1 MARKRRNINTL
12 PWSHFLRRLY
22 WFKLPHEEDSLF
34 LARAGLTKHNKSKWL
49 NAVQPNPSID
59 MIERIAKHL
68 ELSDEELHWLTFG
81 SRPPLPLPSGPLSL
95 RALPPSRFP
104 VQFVSL
110 AEELYTKRDRVSDEE
125 MNSLFRETFSLCKDH
140 ARLGY
145 SALGKAGAPY
155 DPLSGSFREAADW
168 LSAEIRK
175 LKEQQDFGRK
185 TDLLLW
191 MERHLAVIQEPEPES
206 SRPAEAQ
213 SRVTSFQSGRSVTG
227 EKDVDSERYFY
238 IPKAVPRLAAGAG
251 NLVTSETSDD
261 YYAFRLDWL
270 NEVASNK
277 GDLWLF
283 EVLGDSMSPT
293 LEAGDVVLIDCGRKV
308 PAHNRI
314 YAFEED
320 NAITIKRLSKQADG
334 TFAII
339 SDNQALRG
347 ARGPLYPPRALSPS
361 IRIIGRMIWSA
372 RTWV

>member
-1 MARKRRNINTL
+1 MARKSRNINSL

-22 WFKLPHEEDSLF
+22 WFKLPQEEDSLF

-68 ELSDEELHWLTFG
+68 ELSDEELYWLTFG
-81 SRPPLPLPSGPLSL
+81 SRPPLPLPSPPFSL

-104 VQFVSL
+104 IQFVRL
-110 AEELYTKRDRVSDEE
+110 AEELYAKTDRVSDEE
-125 MNSLFRETFSLCKDH
+125 MNGLFRETLSLCKDH
-140 ARLGY
+140 ARLGC
-145 SALGKAGAPY
+145 SALGKGGAPY
-155 DPLSGSFREAADW
+155 DPLSGSFRETVDW

-175 LKEQQDFGRK
+175 LKERRDLGLK

-191 MERHLAVIQEPEPES
+191 VERHLAVMQEPEPQS
-206 SRPAEAQ
+206 SRRAAAQ
-213 SRVTSFQSGRSVTG
+213 SRVTPFKSGRSVTG
-227 EKDVDSERYFY
+227 EKDVDTEQYFY

-283 EVLGDSMSPT
+283 EVLGDSMLPT
-293 LEAGDVVLIDCGRKV
+293 LEPGDVVLIDCGRKI

-339 SDNQALRG
+339 SDNQAHRG
-347 ARGPLYPPRALSPS
+347 DRGPLYPPRALCPS

-372 RTWV
+372 RTWL